1 MKELNYVSRTARGPI
16 DRFGPKGMK
25 DLPTLAEDTSEDI
38 ISRQITALKHKQL
51 QLKFMGEENKELSE
65 EVGHLKSV
73 IAGFK
78 SLFLDEKS

>member
-1 MKELNYVSRTARGPI
+1 
-16 DRFGPKGMK
+16 MK

-78 SLFLDEKS
+78 SLFLDEKSKDLFNCYEMRIQRLTKEN